1 MIDSIETAALSAAVQ
16 KFREY
21 IPQCYGA
28 NFQKAKDYFRTASK
42 FEAYAA
48 DSRQPYQNTLEEF
61 YLITT
66 GTPAFQWPIR
76 GASRCCARALLVI
89 NDFYHGRNPQKRY
102 CRNTVKCPLP
112 YCNLIEEYRK
122 LLYADM
128 KSEGTI
134 RTRVGRMKVFFIFL
148 ADNEVDSLESV
159 SQELFTEFIADLSN
173 RYSSQGKVSILY
185 TLRNFFSYRAFAK
198 RLTFNHG
205 PFLTGL
211 HSRKHERLVSFYTA
225 EEVRRVMEAVDRSTP
240 WGKCIYAMML
250 LACVYGIR
258 SSDIKTLKLY
268 DIDWMNSRITLTQ
281 FKTKQEIS
289 LPLIEAVK
297 LALLD
302 YIKNAR
308 PVSAYPNIF
317 IRLRCPYIP
326 YSMNDHF
333 ANKVAVY
340 FDKGGVV
347 TDGKHHGLH
356 SLRHSL
362 ATVLLTD
369 DVPVNEIAV
378 ILGHSS
384 VTSTRAYIWS
394 DIDHLR
400 SAALEVPSY
409 GK

>member
-1 MIDSIETAALSAAVQ
+1 
-16 KFREY
+16 
-21 IPQCYGA
+21 
-28 NFQKAKDYFRTASK
+28 
-42 FEAYAA
+42 
-48 DSRQPYQNTLEEF
+48 
-61 YLITT
+61 
-66 GTPAFQWPIR
+66 
-76 GASRCCARALLVI
+76 
-89 NDFYHGRNPQKRY
+89 
-102 CRNTVKCPLP
+102 
-112 YCNLIEEYRK
+112 
-122 LLYADM
+122 
-128 KSEGTI
+128 
-134 RTRVGRMKVFFIFL
+134 MKVFFIFL
-148 ADNEVDSLESV
+148 ADNEADSLKSV
-159 SQELFTEFIADLSN
+159 SRELFTEFIADLGS
-173 RYSSQGKVSILY
+173 RYSSQGKASILY

-198 RLTFNHG
+198 KLTFDPN

-211 HSRKHERLVSFYTA
+211 HSRKHEWRVSFYTA

-281 FKTKQEIS
+281 FKTKQEVS
-289 LPLIEAVK
+289 LPLTEAVM

-308 PVSAYPNIF
+308 PVSAYPNVF
-317 IRLRCPYIP
+317 IRLRRPYIP

-333 ANKVAVY
+333 GDKVAVY
-340 FDKGGVV
+340 FDKAGVV

-384 VTSTRAYIWS
+384 ITSAKAYIWS

-400 SAALEVPSY
+400 SAALKVPFY
-409 GK
+409 GE